1 MELYEMIFW
10 SGLILVVAAGFG
22 ISAIGLR
29 NSTWFGTYRSPLS
42 KLKPVDIKIAKV
54 SAGLFSIGVLL
65 FVIGF
70 WLK

>member
-1 MELYEMIFW
+1 LQLYEMIFW
-10 SGLILVVAAGFG
+10 AGLIFCVAACIG

-42 KLKPVDIKIAKV
+42 NLKPVDVKIAKV
-54 SAGLFSIGVLL
+54 SAVLFSVGVLL
-65 FVIGF
+65 FVFGF

>member
-1 MELYEMIFW
+1 MKLYEMIFW
-10 SGLILVVAAGFG
+10 SGLILVVAACLG

-42 KLKPVDIKIAKV
+42 KLKPVDIKIVKA
-54 SAGLFSIGVLL
+54 SAALFSIGVLL

>member
-1 MELYEMIFW
+1 
-10 SGLILVVAAGFG
+10 VAACIG

-42 KLKPVDIKIAKV
+42 NLKPVDVKIAKV
-54 SAGLFSIGVLL
+54 SAVLFSVGVLL
-65 FVIGF
+65 FVFGF